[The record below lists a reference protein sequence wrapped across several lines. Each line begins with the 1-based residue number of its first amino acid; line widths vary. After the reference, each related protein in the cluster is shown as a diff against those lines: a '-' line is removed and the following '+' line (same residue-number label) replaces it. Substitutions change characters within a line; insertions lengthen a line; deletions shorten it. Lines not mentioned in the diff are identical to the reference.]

1 MLDWL
6 NNNKFF
12 KTWIFSTNH
21 KIIGTLY
28 FFFGS
33 FSAYLGVFYS
43 FILRTELATQVRQW
57 FTRNN
62 NFFKV
67 VVAPYVFLGVML
79 VLKTPLIFELP
90 VLEMIQNPRIEMTMF
105 VCDNGEEAVEKF
117 NKCIKSF
124 KGFERCN
131 SKLEKELSTL
141 NKCSDFVIEPFNV
154 AFRDAIR
161 EMQKKPFN
169 IFDID
174 ILKKPFN
181 MFDI

>member
-67 VVAPYVFLGVML
+67 VVAPCVFLGVML
-79 VLKTPLIFELP
+79 VLNNPVPEEVVHEALNEILLKQPTWERLP
-90 VLEMIQNPRIEMTMF
+90 F
-105 VCDNGEEAVEKF
+105 ACDNGETILYNFKR
-117 NKCIKSF
+117 CIRA
-124 KGFERCN
+124 GENIVNCR
-131 SKLEKELSTL
+131 KELNEELKMYLS
-141 NKCSDFVIEPFNV
+141 KCNHQIN
-154 AFRDAIR
+154 A
-161 EMQKKPFN
+161 
-169 IFDID
+169 D
-174 ILKKPFN
+174 ILHYLKN
-181 MFDI
+181 L